1 MRVGVAV
8 LGKDFALVFAD
19 GDPLDSQLG
28 DSMIVADRM
37 VDEND
42 RTPMHLFLAPD
53 IVQRMAEGRQPPEL
67 GCRTLLSAAPLPLD
81 WDEQRRVL
89 GFST

>member
-1 MRVGVAV
+1 MRVGAAV
-8 LGKDFALVFAD
+8 PGKDSARVFAD
-19 GDPLDSQLG
+19 GDPLDSQFRDLV
-28 DSMIVADRM
+28 IVADRM
-37 VDEND
+37 LDEND
-42 RTPMHLFLAPD
+42 RVPMHLFLAPD

>member
-1 MRVGVAV
+1 M
-8 LGKDFALVFAD
+8 FAD
-19 GDPLDSQLG
+19 GDPLDSQFRDLV
-28 DSMIVADRM
+28 IVADRM

-53 IVQRMAEGRQPPEL
+53 IVQRMAEGRQPPKL
-67 GCRTLLSAAPLPLD
+67 GCMTLLSAAPLPLA